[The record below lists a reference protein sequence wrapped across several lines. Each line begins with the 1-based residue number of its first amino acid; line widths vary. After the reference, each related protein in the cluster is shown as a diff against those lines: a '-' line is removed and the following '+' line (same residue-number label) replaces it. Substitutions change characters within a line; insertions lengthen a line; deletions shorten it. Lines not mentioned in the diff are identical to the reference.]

1 MHLQYAEG
9 KSAWK
14 LEGPWKKTLAR
25 ELKRLSDSGKLIKVK
40 NSFKLSDELKKAPV
54 RCCPFAHCVYV
65 RLLPANHH
73 TRIPGMFNR
82 FHPLSK
88 SHTITGLKVSAEEI
102 HTDI

>member
-25 ELKRLSDSGKLIKVK
+25 ELKRLSDTGKLIKVK

-54 RCCPFAHCVYV
+54 RCRPFAYCSY
-65 RLLPANHH
+65 LQPLPAGHH
-73 TRIPGMFNR
+73 TRNLCMFNHQMASIR
-82 FHPLSK
+82 
-88 SHTITGLKVSAEEI
+88 
-102 HTDI
+102 